1 MFLIVDLIIVSIIAL
16 CVIIGYRRG
25 LAGCIIKIVSF
36 FLALIVA
43 AILFKPVAN
52 MVVNNTQMDENLK
65 TSIVEVFEE
74 ENNDSEENSE
84 NTEKEDDE
92 SISPIVKYISD
103 EVENATEEKKTEIVN
118 SVATKLAINII
129 NIITFIALFRGARIA
144 LIFVR
149 AITNL
154 ITKLPLIKEC
164 DKIGGIIYGILH
176 GFIIVFIGLA
186 LITFVSTIV
195 NNYKV
200 LEMINNSNIGNVLN
214 NNNILIKL
222 IF

>member
-1 MFLIVDLIIVSIIAL
+1 MFLIVDLIIVAIIAL

-52 MVVNNTQMDENLK
+52 MVVNNTQTDENLK
-65 TSIVEVFEE
+65 SSIVEVFEKE
-74 ENNDSEENSE
+74 ENENSQE
-84 NTEKEDDE
+84 NDEKEDDE

-103 EVENATEEKKTEIVN
+103 EVENATEEKKKEIVN
-118 SVATKLAINII
+118 SVATKVAINII
-129 NIITFIALFRGARIA
+129 NIITFIVLFLGARIA

-154 ITKLPLIKEC
+154 ITKLPLIKQC

-186 LITFVSTIV
+186 LITFISTIV
-195 NNYKV
+195 NNYKL

>member
-1 MFLIVDLIIVSIIAL
+1 MFLIVDLIIVAIIAL

-52 MVVNNTQMDENLK
+52 MVVNNTQTDENLK
-65 TSIVEVFEE
+65 SSIVEVFEKE
-74 ENNDSEENSE
+74 ENENSQE
-84 NTEKEDDE
+84 NDEKEDDE

-103 EVENATEEKKTEIVN
+103 EVENATEEKKREIVN
-118 SVATKLAINII
+118 SVATKVAINII
-129 NIITFIALFRGARIA
+129 NIITFIVLFLGARIA

-154 ITKLPLIKEC
+154 ITKLPLIKQC